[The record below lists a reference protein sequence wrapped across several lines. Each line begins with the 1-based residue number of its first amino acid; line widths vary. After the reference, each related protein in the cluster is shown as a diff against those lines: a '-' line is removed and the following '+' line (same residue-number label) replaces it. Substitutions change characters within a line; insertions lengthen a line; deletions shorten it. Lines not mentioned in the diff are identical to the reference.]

1 MKKVIYYLTVVLFSS
16 VLLFNDVVY
25 ANDKYEVE
33 IERNI
38 KYGEGFILKDGQ
50 PTSVDL
56 LMNIYKPITSDHKQR
71 PAVFFTYGGA
81 FQRGTPHERYEIDG
95 QQDTS
100 PEEYCKRL
108 AQEGYVCFA
117 INYRVTPDLPIPH
130 LKGINESTLLNRDG
144 IKLMM
149 DRASQVRA
157 DMNLPPLDPKNPSHI
172 KIQSDAVLAA
182 AEDLQSAVQ
191 YVKQNAEELSV
202 DKNKIII
209 GGFSAGAVTSWNVA
223 YGLKEPVTAVFL
235 LSGAPIVFELD
246 NIKAGE
252 NHPPIL
258 QFLAQ
263 TDLTGARI
271 ANPLMI
277 EHYQKTGVEYEFAWV
292 PGFGHFYP
300 AGATSMSG
308 DARRIPVETR
318 LLNFI
323 KRVVEPT
330 I

>member
-1 MKKVIYYLTVVLFSS
+1 MKVIYYISAILFS
-16 VLLFNDVVY
+16 FIFTITNVVY
-25 ANDKYEVE
+25 ANVNYDVDVV
-33 IERNI
+33 RNVN
-38 KYGEGFILKDGQ
+38 YGKGLILKDGR

-56 LMNIYKPITSDHKQR
+56 WMNIYKPVTTNNEKR

-81 FQRGTPHERYEIDG
+81 FQRGTPHDRYEIDG

-100 PEEYCKRL
+100 PEEYCMRL
-108 AQEGYVCFA
+108 AKKGYVCFA
-117 INYRVTPDLPIPH
+117 IDYRLTPDFPIPH
-130 LKGINESTLLNRDG
+130 LEGIDEHTVLNRDG
-144 IKLMM
+144 IKLML
-149 DRASQVRA
+149 DRASEVRKA
-157 DMNLPPLDPKNPSHI
+157 MNLPPLDPNNPEHI
-172 KIQSDAVLAA
+172 KIQSDAVIAA
-182 AEDLQSAVQ
+182 AEDLQSAIQ
-191 YVKQNAEELSV
+191 FVKRNADELPV
-202 DKNKIII
+202 DQDKIII

-223 YGLKEPVTAVFL
+223 YGLKEPVAGVFL
-235 LSGAPIVFELD
+235 LSGAPVVFELD

-277 EHYQKTGVEYEFAWV
+277 QHYERTGVEYEFAWV

-308 DARRIPVETR
+308 DAVRIPVETR
-318 LLNFI
+318 LFNFI
-323 KRVVEPT
+323 ERVVNSS